1 MTIFIIFSSQK
12 TRGRVAGNLAWL
24 HVTHIARPSRR
35 AWHRVLHSVGHIYLS
50 AACLLRR
57 SCTKKKAL
65 NYVEN
70 VNKDQNCDRLDFIF
84 IHFSP
89 ENEDAYCI

>member
-1 MTIFIIFSSQK
+1 MVTRYPHCATI
-12 TRGRVAGNLAWL
+12 A
-24 HVTHIARPSRR
+24 SRMASR
-35 AWHRVLHSVGHIYLS
+35 AAFCWAHLLS